1 MSSIDLHCAH
11 AFQLLDKNFI
21 SSIFD
26 KHGHLHHFR
35 LTSEGMSE
43 VGSCHR
49 HISSY
54 IHVFCKR
61 QCKYIYTHIY
71 IHEHIVY
78 IHSTYLFS
86 NVYIYT
92 LELYIYI
99 YIYIHT
105 FYIYMFV
112 CDIYVQTVFFFKTQ
126 FQRSGFHEH
135 SKTCS
140 KRSENFEM
148 MSLPEFFVEVE
159 TQQPLS
165 PSPCLQFPVKTESC
179 LQFRCIY
186 RGMYIVAILY
196 IYIYTYSY

>member
-71 IHEHIVY
+71 IHGHIVY
-78 IHSTYLFS
+78 IYIVPIYFQMC
-86 NVYIYT
+86 IYT
-92 LELYIYI
+92 PQNYI

-112 CDIYVQTVFFFKTQ
+112 CDIYVQTVFFSK
-126 FQRSGFHEH
+126 H
-135 SKTCS
+135 SSRGQASMNIPKHAP
-140 KRSENFEM
+140 K
-148 MSLPEFFVEVE
+148 EV
-159 TQQPLS
+159 
-165 PSPCLQFPVKTESC
+165 K
-179 LQFRCIY
+179 
-186 RGMYIVAILY
+186 ILR
-196 IYIYTYSY
+196 

>member
-99 YIYIHT
+99 SIHFIYTCLFVT
-105 FYIYMFV
+105 FMFRL
-112 CDIYVQTVFFFKTQ
+112 FFFSK
-126 FQRSGFHEH
+126 H
-135 SKTCS
+135 SSRGQASMNIPKHAP
-140 KRSENFEM
+140 K
-148 MSLPEFFVEVE
+148 EVKI
-159 TQQPLS
+159 S
-165 PSPCLQFPVKTESC
+165 
-179 LQFRCIY
+179 R
-186 RGMYIVAILY
+186 
-196 IYIYTYSY
+196 